1 MATLVEL
8 VADRCAAVAEFKA
21 NIYGHRD
28 QEISSLNEA
37 IQKATV
43 TTKEDALAAL
53 HLISVEAADPEQ
65 PLILAMVSALGR
77 YLEGTASGAADKKP
91 SPSMGN

>member
-1 MATLVEL
+1 MATLAEL

-37 IQKATV
+37 IQKAAV
-43 TTKEDALAAL
+43 ATKEDALAL
-53 HLISVEAADPEQ
+53 HLIGVEAADPEQ
-65 PLILAMVSALGR
+65 RLIIAMVSALGR
-77 YLEGTASGAADKKP
+77 YLEEAASER
-91 SPSMGN
+91 SQN